1 VLVVVITGP
10 PGSGKSAVAGL
21 AHDTLGEAG
30 VANALVEADHVRRAY
45 PPPAPEQ
52 VLAHIRAL
60 LDSYA
65 AAGHDLMFVTETLET
80 AADRH
85 ALLAALAPADTV
97 VVRLD
102 AEPDT
107 VQARVLEREP
117 ETWSG
122 RVGLAR
128 HARDLAVSM
137 RALPEADLVL
147 DTGAGREVATNA
159 AAVLD
164 LIAARGRA

>member
-10 PGSGKSAVAGL
+10 PGSGKSSVAGL

-30 VANALVEADHVRRAY
+30 IVNALIEADHVRRAY
-45 PPPAPEQ
+45 PPPEPEQ

-60 LDSYA
+60 LHSYA
-65 AAGHDLMFVTETLET
+65 ATGHDLVFVTETLET
-80 AADRH
+80 EADLR
-85 ALLAALAPADTV
+85 ALLGALAPAETV

-107 VQARVLEREP
+107 VHARVLEREP

-122 RVGLAR
+122 REGLAR
-128 HARDLAVSM
+128 HARDLAVAM
-137 RALPEADLVL
+137 RALPDADLVL
-147 DTGAGREVATNA
+147 DTGAGREVAA
-159 AAVLD
+159 AADRVRD
-164 LIAARGRA
+164 LIAARRGG